1 MRGLRSPSA
10 EAGEEGVQTQIQE
23 IFDGAPD
30 LDVIVNRKPGNAMD
44 ERMDH
49 VGYER
54 SGRIVEISAFWI
66 GAWLG

>member
-1 MRGLRSPSA
+1 VRGLRSPSA

-54 SGRIVEISAFWI
+54 IVEMSAFWI